1 MPTNPQPRQKATA
14 SLELHNKTDRVVF
27 RYAPRKDGYSLDTGD
42 QQTAKALRGGVEKTL
57 MLIEQKATRLTTCGR
72 RPRQFVQNDG
82 KRKAQAPAGSWTNAE
97 SKRGARC
104 VRQS

>member
-57 MLIEQKATRLTTCGR
+57 MLIEQKATEVDHVWSS
-72 RPRQFVQNDG
+72 P
-82 KRKAQAPAGSWTNAE
+82 KAICPE
-97 SKRGARC
+97 
-104 VRQS
+104 